1 MIKQLAERRDA
12 KYGVVATKFRNS
24 FIAARTHKRQNSW
37 FFSTSDTPVISEF

>member
-24 FIAARTHKRQNSW
+24 FIAARTHNQNSW